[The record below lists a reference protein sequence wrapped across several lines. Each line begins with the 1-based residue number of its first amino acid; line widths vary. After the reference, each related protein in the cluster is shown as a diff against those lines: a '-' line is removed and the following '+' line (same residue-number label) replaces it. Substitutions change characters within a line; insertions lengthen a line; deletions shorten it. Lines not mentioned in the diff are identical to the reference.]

1 MSSRDLRLRLVC
13 PCGHTLDWVV
23 PFGDAGPERIACEAC
38 DEQRVLEAGRTDE
51 DGGLWACQVCGHAE
65 LHSRKDFPVAL
76 GIGLVGAAALAAPF
90 TAYLSL
96 VAATLIDWGLYL
108 CMPEVV
114 VCYVCE
120 AQHRG
125 AAGKPRHPRFDREIA
140 ERLKYGKK
148 AVMGRPMRE
157 GGTADA
163 PEPEH

>member
-1 MSSRDLRLRLVC
+1 MCRSSR
-13 PCGHTLDWVV
+13 
-23 PFGDAGPERIACEAC
+23 
-38 DEQRVLEAGRTDE
+38 
-51 DGGLWACQVCGHAE
+51 
-65 LHSRKDFPVAL
+65 
-76 GIGLVGAAALAAPF
+76 LVGAAALAAPF

-140 ERLKYGKK
+140 EHP
-148 AVMGRPMRE
+148 VFGREYRFVRE
-157 GGTADA
+157 FTFQITMIPGRRSST
-163 PEPEH
+163 